1 MTAFEDGVRA
11 GGCRISA
18 LATRRAANFYEALG
32 YTANAEYFSKQ
43 LVNP

>member
-1 MTAFEDGVRA
+1 MDLKKRHWDK
-11 GGCRISA
+11 GCRISA
-18 LATRRAANFYEALG
+18 LATRRAADFYQALG